1 MHRNARILAVVIP
14 AIAIAALAA
23 CQEGGVQACDAE
35 ACRSVLGLDSVV
47 VEAGDSVVVEA
58 NRLMINRAAG
68 ADTTKD
74 FRPGSQL
81 LLVRPRP

>member
-1 MHRNARILAVVIP
+1 MHRNAKILAVVIP
-14 AIAIAALAA
+14 AIAVAGLAA
-23 CQEGGVQACDAE
+23 CPQAQVCDAE
-35 ACRSVLGLDSVV
+35 ACRSTLALDSVV

-58 NRLMINRAAG
+58 SQLTINRAAG

-74 FRPGSQL
+74 FPPGSQL